1 MKPYCFILMPFGRKS
16 DDNGKTVEF
25 DKVYELIIKPAVKEA
40 NLEPIRADE
49 EIVGGIIHKPMFER
63 LMLCDYAIA
72 DLTTANANVFYE
84 LGVRHGIRPHSTILT
99 FAEGMRLPF
108 DVAPLRALP
117 YKLDSSG
124 LPMEIDNIK
133 NGIVKRLEECREP
146 TDDSPVFQLVSN
158 MPRPDIARLK
168 TDTFRDSVK
177 YSNLYKEK
185 LKNARKKNK
194 KAVLNVEKELE
205 RIIDLDPGI
214 IIDLF
219 LSYRTVKDWDAMINL
234 VNKMPP
240 MLKQTILVQEQ
251 LGFAHNRKGNHEVAE
266 KILQELIEK
275 HGASSET
282 NGILGRVYKDLW
294 KKNKKTGNHI
304 KANGFLK
311 KAIDT
316 YLEGIEADWRDAYP
330 GINAVTL
337 MEMTNPVDNRQKEIL
352 PVVLYSVK
360 RRLSQKHPDYW
371 DYATLLELNILSDE
385 QKKAYNSLSN
395 ALTQIRERWE
405 PESTAGNIKLIIEA
419 KKERNEE
426 INWIEQ
432 IYKELIDASKNK

>member
-16 DDNGKTVEF
+16 DESGKAVEF

-49 EIVGGIIHKPMFER
+49 EIIGGIIHKPMFER

-108 DVAPLRALP
+108 DIAPLRALP

-124 LPMEIDNIK
+124 LPIEVDDIK
-133 NGIVKRLEECREP
+133 NSIVRRLEECREP
-146 TDDSPVFQLVSN
+146 TDDSPVFQLVSD

-177 YSNLYKEK
+177 YSNRFKEK
-185 LKNARKKNK
+185 LKNARGQDK
-194 KAVLNVEKELE
+194 KAVLDVEKELGQ
-205 RIIDLDPGI
+205 IIDVDPGI

-219 LSYRTVKDWDAMINL
+219 LSYRAVKDWDAMINL
-234 VNKMPP
+234 DNKMPP
-240 MLKQTILVQEQ
+240 MLRQTILVQEQ
-251 LGFAHNRKGNHEVAE
+251 LGFAHTRKGNHEIAE

-304 KANGFLK
+304 IAGGFLK

-316 YLEGIEADWRDAYP
+316 YLEGFEADWRDAYP

-337 MEMTNPVDNRQKEIL
+337 MEITNPVDNRQKEIL

-360 RRLSQKHPDYW
+360 RRLSQKYPDYW
-371 DYATLLELNILSDE
+371 DHATLLELNILSDE
-385 QKKAYNSLSN
+385 QEEAYDSLSN
-395 ALTQIRERWE
+395 ALTEIRERWE
-405 PESTAGNIKLIIEA
+405 PESTAGNIELIIEA

-426 INWIEQ
+426 VNWIEK
-432 IYKELIDASKNK
+432 IYTELINASKEK